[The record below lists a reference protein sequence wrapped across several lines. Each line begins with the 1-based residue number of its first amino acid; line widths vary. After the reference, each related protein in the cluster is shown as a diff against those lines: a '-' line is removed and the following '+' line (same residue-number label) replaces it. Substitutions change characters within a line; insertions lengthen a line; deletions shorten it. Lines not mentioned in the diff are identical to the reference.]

1 MDEVQNAI
9 MQRWIVLGVVAMA
22 LLVGGGALAYHQYKR
37 NLPAPVWVPL
47 PVNPQLPEARRD
59 ETARELRAK
68 LCEGDLLLK
77 VARDVGLA
85 KKWNLPT
92 DEEAAREI
100 ERRLFVRSGDADTA
114 AGKVPAIH
122 VGMNGANK
130 DREVSGE
137 ITTRLMDDVWRII
150 GIKRP
155 PK

>member
-1 MDEVQNAI
+1 M
-9 MQRWIVLGVVAMA
+9 VL
-22 LLVGGGALAYHQYKR
+22 LFGGGAFAYRHYKR

-47 PVNPQLPEARRD
+47 PVNPELPVARRD

-85 KKWNLPT
+85 RKWNLPSE
-92 DEEAAREI
+92 EEAAREI
-100 ERRLFVRSGDADTA
+100 ERRLFVRSGDADTP

-122 VGMNGANK
+122 IGMTGANK

-137 ITTRLMDDVWRII
+137 ITTRLMEDVWKII
-150 GIKRP
+150 GIKP
-155 PK
+155 PRK